1 MAETQ
6 SKTEG
11 NAETEGNVEQVADR
25 IREFN
30 ERIIESSKQTG
41 EVTLNAYAKMLQ
53 NIAELQENVGKASQ
67 LDWLTTFATAQANFT
82 RDPAKAYTAAAR
94 KLAK

>member
-6 SKTEG
+6 SK
-11 NAETEGNVEQVADR
+11 AEGNVEQVADR

-67 LDWLTTFATAQANFT
+67 ADWLTTFATAQANFT
-82 RDPAKAYTAAAR
+82 RDLAKAYTAAAS
-94 KLAK
+94 KLVK

>member
-41 EVTLNAYAKMLQ
+41 EMTLSAYAKMLQ

-67 LDWLTTFATAQANFT
+67 VDWLTTFATAQANFT
-82 RDPAKAYTAAAR
+82 RDLAKGYTDAAR